1 MSRVWVN
8 GTFDVIHYGHIE
20 LFEYVASFGKLK
32 VGIDSDSR
40 VKSLK
45 GENRPFNKIEYRKT
59 ILESIKFVDSINVF
73 DTDDELINLVKNYK
87 PDYFIIGDDYIN
99 KNIIGAEFA
108 KKILFYKKIDDISTT
123 KILNYNNKKNE

>member
-8 GTFDVIHYGHIE
+8 GTFDVIHYGHIK
-20 LFEYVASFGKLK
+20 LFEYAASFGKLK

-108 KKILFYKKIDDISTT
+108 KKILFYQKIDDISTT